1 MDNQDNN
8 QQDNLKQE
16 SVNQTGQ
23 STEQSRVQADAGETI
38 REDAG
43 YQHESF
49 QTASDNLNQGQ
60 CQENQGQGWNN
71 PNPSYQGQASQYQNN
86 QGAWQGGPNPN
97 QANSNNFNQGQAFVK
112 GPLGE
117 IRSPLTVMLLTL
129 VTCGIYGVIW
139 HYKVSEEINNYTRSN
154 LTEPNYA
161 IIGLFCF
168 IFSFINWSKID
179 QAIMQINHVE
189 GRSSDSKFLAWL
201 LISLFAGFGSLLMV
215 YQVQDDLNKI
225 WLANGAQGPGMTY

>member
-8 QQDNLKQE
+8 TKQDNISQE
-16 SVNQTGQ
+16 SVDQAGQ
-23 STEQSRVQADAGETI
+23 SADQNQVAGDTGESFK
-38 REDAG
+38 ENPA

-49 QTASDNLNQGQ
+49 QNGPTYSNQGPYQ
-60 CQENQGQGWNN
+60 GNQGQGWND
-71 PNPSYQGQASQYQNN
+71 PNPGYQGSQYQNN
-86 QGAWQGGPNPN
+86 PGAWQGGPTPN
-97 QANSNNFNQGQAFVK
+97 QANPNNFNQGQAFVK

-139 HYKVSEEINNYTRSN
+139 HYKVSEEINNYTRSK

-179 QAIMQINHVE
+179 QAIMQINRVE
-189 GRSSDSKFLAWL
+189 GRRSDSKFLAWL
-201 LISLFAGFGSLLMV
+201 LVSILAGFGSLLMV